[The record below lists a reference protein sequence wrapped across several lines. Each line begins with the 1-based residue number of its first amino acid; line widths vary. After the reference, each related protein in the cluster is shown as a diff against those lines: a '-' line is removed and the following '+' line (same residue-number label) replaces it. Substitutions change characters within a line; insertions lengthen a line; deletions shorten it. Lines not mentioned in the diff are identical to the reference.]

1 MKAVKGIPSAGN
13 AISADAAK
21 KAQTL
26 ISEAVIDGAE
36 FLVGSAELVEKTSLA
51 PSILVNLN
59 SKSRIYR
66 DESFAPSAS
75 LFVVS
80 TDEEAIERANDTEFG
95 LSASLFTRDYKKAIQ
110 YARELDFGQ
119 VQINGP
125 TIYADGEFL
134 QLVMSVGHALTFL

>member
-1 MKAVKGIPSAGN
+1 
-13 AISADAAK
+13 
-21 KAQTL
+21 
-26 ISEAVIDGAE
+26 
-36 FLVGSAELVEKTSLA
+36 LVGSAELVEKTSLA

-134 QLVMSVGHALTFL
+134 QLVMSGGHALTFLQPTRPQQDTSLVVGEATMAQPVSTNSYSISGYR